1 MKTLEQMQTE
11 YVARYVADVRRSPTS
26 YKARVIADP
35 VGSARAIIAGLDA
48 NDMREMLRC
57 QREEMRAVERYA

>member
-1 MKTLEQMQTE
+1 MTTLEQMKSD

-26 YKARVIADP
+26 YKARVVADP

-48 NDMREMLRC
+48 DDMRVMLRC